1 MGNHEKT
8 VKNKIELKSI
18 KPLQNQKAYSRMN

>member
-1 MGNHEKT
+1 MDNHEKT

-18 KPLQNQKAYSRMN
+18 KPLQNRKAYSTMN